1 MSDDTCSDETCEV
14 TGSPMCPVHGMT
26 PDEAYEAAKGA
37 AEGATV
43 AAGGWCAPSVESP
56 AEARE
61 RWKELT
67 FHEHYGLSGRDGDMS
82 VVVCP
87 PEGLTAGLVRD
98 AVQAMRDAPRGHWAW
113 RSVHADDGWR
123 WVREWVED

>member
-1 MSDDTCSDETCEV
+1 MKANEKDDCGHSCFDAECQGEAD
-14 TGSPMCPVHGMT
+14 PLCPVHGMT

-61 RWKELT
+61 RWKELM

-87 PEGLTAGLVRD
+87 PDGDPG
-98 AVQAMRDAPRGHWAW
+98 GHWEW
-113 RSVHADDGWR
+113 RSEHADDGWR
-123 WVREWVED
+123 WVRDWMED